1 MARLRDSGRLSR
13 STAALSGNPTRLLQ
27 PETVSPAW
35 STVPN
40 SEWAAERE
48 GSRAPVGRDAPVIM
62 HLLLTGAVRPDLAIN
77 KHTRSAPELLLR
89 DVGPITAQTRVVP
102 KLVPRNGVLVRADR
116 QKSTERHDG
125 VGDAAAHLL
134 DHQPLD
140 GANVLPVRIV
150 DGRAFHPVTL
160 DPRLGRRWLLDRSSS
175 DEDEAIGS
183 YASRD
188 HLSCGRV

>member
-1 MARLRDSGRLSR
+1 
-13 STAALSGNPTRLLQ
+13 
-27 PETVSPAW
+27 
-35 STVPN
+35 
-40 SEWAAERE
+40 
-48 GSRAPVGRDAPVIM
+48 M

-89 DVGPITAQTRVVP
+89 DVGPITAQTSVVP
-102 KLVPRNGVLVRADR
+102 KLVPRNGMLVRADR

-160 DPRLGRRWLLDRSSS
+160 DHRLVRWLLDRSSS
-175 DEDEAIGS
+175 DEDKAVGS

-188 HLSCGRV
+188 HLSGGRVRPILIRRELTHQGPRSVLGG